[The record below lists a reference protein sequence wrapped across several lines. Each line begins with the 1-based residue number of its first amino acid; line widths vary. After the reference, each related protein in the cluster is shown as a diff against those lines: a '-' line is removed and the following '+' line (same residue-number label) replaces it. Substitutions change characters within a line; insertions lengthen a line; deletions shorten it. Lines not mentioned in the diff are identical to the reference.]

1 MNKRL
6 VYALPAIVLA
16 LVALAL
22 AALGFL
28 TRNQET
34 VQSVVPASVSDPV
47 QPEPDPAYEYLVAI
61 ESITPGTV
69 LSEEAFLPV
78 TSDKP
83 VADAILASEVP
94 MGEPVKTGLAAGQI
108 LSANH
113 LRNESLL
120 EQMVEPG
127 FQAMAIAV
135 DDLSGVGG
143 LLRPGDRV
151 DVTAVFR
158 KSDQDEPAAMRLL
171 TNILVLAVRGVPHQ
185 GESLEGN
192 DQRRNATVVLSVPVD
207 VAPRLLLASA
217 EGDLRLAASS
227 MVADDATPELVAS
240 AEDGKDEKEKPVY
253 LKDLFPK
260 PPAPKQVAA
269 PPPKPQVEVYEG
281 AQSRKVYVN

>member
-34 VQSVVPASVSDPV
+34 AQPIVPVSEPV
-47 QPEPDPAYEYLVAI
+47 QQEPEPAYEYLVAI

-69 LSEEAFLPV
+69 LAEEAFLPV

-83 VADAILASEVP
+83 VAEAILASEVP
-94 MGEPVKTGLAAGQI
+94 MGEPVKTGVAAGQI

-120 EQMVEPG
+120 EQLVEPG
-127 FQAMAIAV
+127 FQAMAIGV

-171 TNILVLAVRGVPHQ
+171 SNILVLAVRGVPHQ

-192 DQRRNATVVLSVPVD
+192 DQRRNATVVLSVPVE
-207 VAPRLLLASA
+207 VAPRLLLASS

-227 MVADDATPELVAS
+227 TSADGAAPELLA
-240 AEDGKDEKEKPVY
+240 ANAKEDGKEKKEKPVY